1 MTAHPITRLRADSI
15 AAFAS
20 VDVTFASGI
29 NILVGENGAGKSQ
42 LIKLLYSVASVLNE
56 RDPLS
61 PGAPRRTGL
70 NTAIASKLVGVFRP
84 ESLGRLTNRRRGRTR
99 SEVSVNFEGIT
110 APMSF
115 SFAST
120 ARTEVKAIEVPER
133 WIEDTPVFLPTREL
147 LSIYPGFVA
156 LYDERSLEFD
166 ETWRDTANLLGRPA
180 RRGPRESRAAAII
193 APIEEAL
200 GGAVV
205 EESNRFYLQQ
215 TGVGKLEMH
224 LVAEGF
230 RKLGMLV
237 RLVASG
243 TLLNSG
249 YLFWDEPETNLNPR
263 TIRQAAR
270 TMIELSKAGV
280 QIFIATHSLFLLRE
294 LEILV
299 AESSALGATPDV
311 RFIGLHRTE
320 EGVVVQSGETISDI
334 GDITALDEELN
345 QTDRYLQEV
354 D

>member
-1 MTAHPITRLRADSI
+1 
-15 AAFAS
+15 
-20 VDVTFASGI
+20 
-29 NILVGENGAGKSQ
+29 
-42 LIKLLYSVASVLNE
+42 
-56 RDPLS
+56 
-61 PGAPRRTGL
+61 
-70 NTAIASKLVGVFRP
+70 
-84 ESLGRLTNRRRGRTR
+84 
-99 SEVSVNFEGIT
+99 
-110 APMSF
+110 MSF

-200 GGAVV
+200 GGVVV

-299 AESSALGATPDV
+299 AEASALGATPDV

-320 EGVVVQSGETISDI
+320 DGVVVQSGETIADI